1 MAETTARG
9 ESSGASDVQALLYGH
24 DPLPGLVAV
33 EPAGPGSVTLYRRPV
48 RDGPGQPAASI
59 ITELDEFRPWVLVA
73 AAALPLLATGERQV
87 EALRGGGLDHL
98 VTFARWADLTHALS
112 ELRARQVDYVSPP
125 SLVSQYLV
133 RRGRT
138 LFGGMTF
145 EDLHRLQL
153 DIETTS
159 LQPEVPEAR
168 VLMVALTDNRG
179 SEEVLTDQHGSEA
192 ALLHALTERIRDLD
206 PDVIEGHNCFDF
218 DLPYL
223 AARAKRLRVPLR
235 WGRDRS
241 AIRVGQRTD
250 RYKVGARLL
259 PTTRV
264 HIHGRHIIDTYQQVQ
279 QYDTAG
285 ALESY
290 GLKAVIPGLGLE
302 RPDRVYVDR
311 ADITGMWRRDPARL
325 RAYALDDARD
335 VRDLSAVVTPTQFYQ
350 TQLIPRTFQDV
361 AGGGTGEKINAL
373 LIRAY
378 LAAGYGVPRP
388 EQPQPYPGGYT
399 EVRAT
404 GVFRPV
410 VKCDVESLYPAIMLH
425 YRIAPRSDHLG
436 VFLPLLAEL
445 TRRRLDAKQRMRA
458 AHGAGAI
465 PHAHDGGRGGARGA
479 LAERTYWDAIQ
490 GSFKILINSFFGYLG
505 YGRANFND
513 YEASRQITTTG
524 QRLIKQVLK
533 WLEARGCQVIEVDTD
548 GVYFVPP
555 PEVRDE
561 AAEEALIEAV
571 GSRLPAGIRLAHDGR
586 YLGMLSLK
594 QKTYV
599 LVTYDRAL
607 VTTGSSLRSRRDE
620 PYLRRFAEDATLAL
634 IDGSLD
640 DVSELYIQAAEII
653 RAGELGVEDFAR
665 RESITRRTF
674 ENPSLRRLA
683 QAARGASI
691 GQQITVYQRRDG
703 SLAPT
708 GAYADDE
715 DRDYLLR
722 RLHDMAR
729 RFAVLCPDKA
739 EFDRLFPLLKAAED
753 PRKRLVQPSLF

>member
-1 MAETTARG
+1 M
-9 ESSGASDVQALLYGH
+9 QALLYGH
-24 DPLPGLVAV
+24 DPLPGIVAV
-33 EPAGPGSVTLYRRPV
+33 EPAGPGAVTLYRRPI
-48 RDGPGQPAASI
+48 RDGQTGATTSI
-59 ITELDEFRPWVLVA
+59 RTELDAFSPWVLA
-73 AAALPLLATGERQV
+73 GAAALPLLSVGVRQV
-87 EALRGGGLDHL
+87 EPLGGSGLDHL
-98 VTFARWADLTHALS
+98 VLFTRWADLTKAVA

-125 SLVSQYLV
+125 SLVSQYLM

-138 LFGGMTF
+138 LFGGLAF

-159 LQPEVPEAR
+159 LQPEAPEAR

-179 SEEVLTDQHGSEA
+179 IEEVLTDRRNSEA
-192 ALLHALTERIRDLD
+192 GLLRAVTERIRDLD

-223 AARAKRLRVPLR
+223 AARAKRQRVPLE

-279 QYDTAG
+279 QYDAAG

-290 GLKAVIPGLGLE
+290 GLKAVVPGLGLE
-302 RPDRVYVDR
+302 RPGRVHVDR
-311 ADITGMWRRDPARL
+311 ANISDLWKRDPEQL
-325 RAYALDDARD
+325 RAYSLDDARD

-350 TQLIPRTFQDV
+350 TQLVPRSFQDV
-361 AGGGTGEKINAL
+361 ASGGTGEKINAL

-378 LAAGYGVPRP
+378 LAAGYGVPP
-388 EQPQPYPGGYT
+388 PDQAQPYPGGYT

-425 YRIAPRSDHLG
+425 YRIAPRSDHLD
-436 VFLPLLAEL
+436 VFLPLLEEL
-445 TRRRLDAKQRMRA
+445 TRRRLDAKQRMRSA
-458 AHGAGAI
+458 SGAT
-465 PHAHDGGRGGARGA
+465 
-479 LAERTYWDAIQ
+479 RTYWASIQ

-505 YGRANFND
+505 YGRANLND
-513 YEASRQITTTG
+513 YEASRRITTTG
-524 QRLIKQVLK
+524 QRLIKQVVG
-533 WLEARGCQVIEVDTD
+533 WLEERGCQVIEVDTD

-555 PEVRDE
+555 REVRDE

-571 GSRLPAGIRLAHDGR
+571 GSQLPPGIHLAHDGR

-599 LVTYDRAL
+599 LVTYDRTL
-607 VTTGSSLRSRRDE
+607 MTTGSSLRSRRDE
-620 PYLRRFAEDATLAL
+620 PYLRRFAEKATLAL

-640 DVSELYIQAAEII
+640 DASELYIQTAETI
-653 RAGELGVEDFAR
+653 RAGELGAEDFAR

-674 ENPSLRRLA
+674 ENPNLRRLA
-683 QAARGASI
+683 KAAQGASI
-691 GQQITVYQRRDG
+691 GQQITVYQRLDG

-708 GAYADDE
+708 SAYADDE

-722 RLHDMAR
+722 RLHDMAGR
-729 RFAVLCPDKA
+729 LAVLCPTKA
-739 EFDRLFPLLKAAED
+739 EFDRLFPLLTAAED
-753 PRKRLVQPSLF
+753 PRQRLVQPSLF